1 MIISILT
8 LFLKVLPG
16 PIFDWLKSK
25 NVVEQYKIEAEVK
38 RRKYQA
44 DILLKE
50 SEHWIAWLPR
60 FIIALFVALY
70 TAQVLITSMFHIPAY
85 GPLKLPPDFIW
96 VLMNVISG
104 LFLLQAVKVFKR

>member
-1 MIISILT
+1 MLAILG
-8 LFLKVLPG
+8 LFLRFLPG
-16 PIFDWLKSK
+16 PIFDYLKDK
-25 NVVEQYKIEAEVK
+25 NVVERTRIEAETR

-60 FIIALFVALY
+60 FTIAMSVALY
-70 TAQVLITSMFHIPAY
+70 TSQVLITSMFHIPAY

-104 LFLLQAVKVFKR
+104 LFILQAVKVFRR